1 MTMTAVSSASARVER
16 VNADERLV
24 WLTLLALLGAGLIL
38 RGQVEGRFVHFS
50 QAGIALVYPA
60 SWAALV
66 YPASWA
72 ALADEETYQLLHVVD
87 PVSSIQ
93 FPTSVR
99 VRRIP
104 FGDLGRAGSSLGA
117 VALSWSARQGQEMPV
132 YSVLQIVPAE
142 ARGRPAITIDYAYVP
157 PPAMGA
163 AAGSIPA
170 VVRARDL
177 LLQQGDAIVVLTFE
191 AGVASYPQELAHWE
205 QILASLEVK

>member
-1 MTMTAVSSASARVER
+1 MTAMAVQRLSARIER
-16 VNADERLV
+16 INATEWLV
-24 WLTLLALLGAGLIL
+24 WLTLAATLAAGLIL
-38 RGQVEGRFVHFS
+38 RGQVEDRSMRFS
-50 QAGIALVYPA
+50 QAGIALAYPA
-60 SWAALV
+60 GWT
-66 YPASWA
+66 
-72 ALADEETYQLLHVVD
+72 ALADEEAYQILHVVD
-87 PVSSIQ
+87 PASSIQ

-104 FGDLGRAGSSLGA
+104 FGDLGRAASALGD

-132 YSVLQIVPAE
+132 YSVLQIAPTE
-142 ARGRPAITIDYAYVP
+142 ARGRPAIAIDYAYVP

-191 AGVASYPQELAHWE
+191 AGVTRYQQELPRWE
-205 QILASLEVK
+205 QILASLDVQ